1 MFFGSLDWEIR
12 YQRISS
18 RGLPMNLPKPI
29 AQDAETVT
37 LRRSDYEALIER
49 LEDVADIAALD
60 DLETRLV
67 SENALADYLP
77 AELVERL
84 VGGESPVRI
93 WREHRG
99 LSAQAL
105 ARTAKLTPSYVSEIE
120 TGRKPGSL
128 KAMAKIARALGVSL
142 EDLVREAD

>member
-1 MFFGSLDWEIR
+1 
-12 YQRISS
+12 
-18 RGLPMNLPKPI
+18 MNLPKPI

-60 DLETRLV
+60 DLEARLV
-67 SENALADYLP
+67 SENALVDYLP

-84 VGGESPVRI
+84 IGGESPVRI

-128 KAMAKIARALGVSL
+128 NAMAKIARALGVSL
-142 EDLVREAD
+142 DDLVRKAD

>member
-1 MFFGSLDWEIR
+1 
-12 YQRISS
+12 
-18 RGLPMNLPKPI
+18 MNLPKPI

-60 DLETRLV
+60 DLKTRLV
-67 SENALADYLP
+67 AGGKNALVDYLP

-84 VGGESPVRI
+84 IGGESPVRI

-105 ARTAKLTPSYVSEIE
+105 AKTAKLTPSYVSEIE

-128 KAMAKIARALGVSL
+128 NAMAKIARTLGVSL

>member
-1 MFFGSLDWEIR
+1 
-12 YQRISS
+12 
-18 RGLPMNLPKPI
+18 MNLPKPI

-49 LEDVADIAALD
+49 LEDSSDIAALD
-60 DLETRLV
+60 NLEARLRAD
-67 SENALADYLP
+67 EKKALQNYLP

-84 VGGESPVRI
+84 IAGENPVRI

-99 LSAQAL
+99 LSARAL
-105 ARTAKLTPSYVSEIE
+105 AETAGLTPSYVSEIE

-128 KAMAKIARALGVSL
+128 NAMAKIARALGVSL
-142 EDLVREAD
+142 EDLIRPSN

>member
-1 MFFGSLDWEIR
+1 
-12 YQRISS
+12 
-18 RGLPMNLPKPI
+18 MNLPKPI

-60 DLETRLV
+60 DLKARLV
-67 SENALADYLP
+67 SENALVDYLP

-84 VGGESPVRI
+84 IGGESPVRI

-105 ARTAKLTPSYVSEIE
+105 ARIAKLTPSYVSEIE

-128 KAMAKIARALGVSL
+128 NAMAKIARALGVSL

>member
-1 MFFGSLDWEIR
+1 
-12 YQRISS
+12 
-18 RGLPMNLPKPI
+18 MNLPKPI

-60 DLETRLV
+60 DFKARLV
-67 SENALADYLP
+67 SENALVDYLP

-84 VGGESPVRI
+84 IGGESPVRI

-128 KAMAKIARALGVSL
+128 NAMAKIARALGVSL
-142 EDLVREAD
+142 EDLVRESD

>member
-1 MFFGSLDWEIR
+1 
-12 YQRISS
+12 
-18 RGLPMNLPKPI
+18 MNLPKPI

-60 DLETRLV
+60 DLKARLV
-67 SENALADYLP
+67 SENALVDYLP

-84 VGGESPVRI
+84 IGGESPVRI

-128 KAMAKIARALGVSL
+128 NAMAKIARALGVSL

>member
-1 MFFGSLDWEIR
+1 
-12 YQRISS
+12 
-18 RGLPMNLPKPI
+18 MNLPKPI

-49 LEDVADIAALD
+49 LEDIADIAALD
-60 DLETRLV
+60 DLEARLV
-67 SENALADYLP
+67 SENALVDYLP
-77 AELVERL
+77 ADLVERL
-84 VGGESPVRI
+84 IGGESPVRI

-105 ARTAKLTPSYVSEIE
+105 ARIAKLTPSYVSEIE

-128 KAMAKIARALGVSL
+128 NAMAKIARALGVSL
-142 EDLVREAD
+142 EDLVRESD

>member
-1 MFFGSLDWEIR
+1 
-12 YQRISS
+12 
-18 RGLPMNLPKPI
+18 MNLPKPI

-49 LEDVADIAALD
+49 LEDVADIGALD
-60 DLETRLV
+60 DLEARLV
-67 SENALADYLP
+67 SENALVDYLP

-84 VGGESPVRI
+84 IGGESPVRI

-128 KAMAKIARALGVSL
+128 NAMAKIARALGVSL

>member
-1 MFFGSLDWEIR
+1 
-12 YQRISS
+12 
-18 RGLPMNLPKPI
+18 MNLPKPI

-49 LEDVADIAALD
+49 LEDIADIAALD
-60 DLETRLV
+60 DIEARLV
-67 SENALADYLP
+67 SENALVDYLP
-77 AELVERL
+77 ADLVERL
-84 VGGESPVRI
+84 IGGESPVRI

-128 KAMAKIARALGVSL
+128 NAMAKIARALGVSL
-142 EDLVREAD
+142 EDLVRESD

>member
-1 MFFGSLDWEIR
+1 
-12 YQRISS
+12 
-18 RGLPMNLPKPI
+18 MNLPKPI

-49 LEDVADIAALD
+49 LEDIADIAALD
-60 DLETRLV
+60 DLEARLV
-67 SENALADYLP
+67 SENALVDYLP
-77 AELVERL
+77 ADLVERL
-84 VGGESPVRI
+84 IGGESPVRI

-128 KAMAKIARALGVSL
+128 NAMAKIARALGVSL
-142 EDLVREAD
+142 EDLVRESD